1 MKSNGASGTAASLLN
16 VGSESINGLEVI
28 LMGGGWA
35 QKQKEW

>member
-16 VGSESINGLEVI
+16 VGSDSINGLEVI

-35 QKQKEW
+35 LTSK